1 MKSALWKRSSS
12 LTAPSMRG
20 TLNLPGTFWCV
31 VSGGRLPMSAP
42 TFKGGN
48 VHCCA
53 GRLTTSCLTKGLWM
67 WSGGPGSQVPLIW
80 KFLYIQCTM
89 YMLCILMID
98 EIANADCGYHW
109 RPNLHQQGYT
119 QCSPLYPLFEYV
131 LYMKFKSVLWC
142 TTDTIPTF
150 SYQ

>member
-1 MKSALWKRSSS
+1 
-12 LTAPSMRG
+12 MRG

-98 EIANADCGYHW
+98 EIANADCRYHW
-109 RPNLHQQGYT
+109 PQSTPTR
-119 QCSPLYPLFEYV
+119 LYPVFS
-131 LYMKFKSVLWC
+131 SVSLIWIC
-142 TTDTIPTF
+142 ALHEIQICSLMYNRYYSHIFISVDNANNCFT
-150 SYQ
+150 